1 MQLYLKLLPANGSNA
16 DLLTNVIGLTLARGE
31 DAKTREYC
39 EKLLRL
45 RPRARA
51 ALEGLISAPIA
62 RRAHKTAAQQGAQLV
77 NVATESFK
85 ASFILGVAYHKTN
98 RPDK

>member
-45 RPRARA
+45 RPGARA
-51 ALEGLISAPIA
+51 AFDGLIAAAIA
-62 RRAHKTAAQQGAQLV
+62 RGQYKTAAHQGAPLLKIAPETFDAWFNLAV
-77 NVATESFK
+77 SDR
-85 ASFILGVAYHKTN
+85 KTN
-98 RPDK
+98 HH